1 MTLAQLTNPYHN
13 DGVAADLDAALRMPR
28 EERIARHGAL
38 KAVVWKDTAGAWAK
52 SFLDQLR
59 A

>member
-1 MTLAQLTNPYHN
+1 
-13 DGVAADLDAALRMPR
+13 MPR

-38 KAVVWKDTAGAWAK
+38 KAVVWRDTAAAWAK